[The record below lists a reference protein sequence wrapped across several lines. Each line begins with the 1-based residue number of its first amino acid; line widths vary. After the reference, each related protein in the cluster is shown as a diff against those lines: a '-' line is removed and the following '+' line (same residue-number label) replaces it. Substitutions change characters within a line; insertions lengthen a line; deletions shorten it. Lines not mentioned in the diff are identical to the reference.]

1 MRHLYA
7 ISDLHLGGA
16 PDASDAPGSQI
27 CTAYSELAAFI
38 DWIASPESSPRGEI
52 ELIVNGD
59 FVDFFAIDGADGART
74 WTASESEAIARLE
87 RVRLRAGV
95 VFDALARFVAAG
107 HRLTLLIGNHDVELA
122 MPKVRAY
129 LLKLLGDGDRV
140 RFVYD
145 GEAYTVGR
153 ALFEHGNRYDRW
165 NIIDHDRLREER
177 SVASRGLPVDE
188 RARRTRFF
196 QPPAGSHLV
205 VRVMNRIK
213 ARYRFV
219 DLLKPETGAVIPLL
233 LALEPDHRP
242 EFEDVFAAA
251 SIATK
256 LAGHGLDGPAT
267 PASAGDLDTSGAA
280 TRTTLASALEEE
292 LGPDAAV
299 FRDEIRR
306 ATLTGGDLS
315 VIDDA
320 AAAARWL
327 AATVGSLREGARSFT
342 KILDVIGERDH
353 EQRRNKL
360 LTALRHLNATDG
372 SFDVAR
378 ELPDY
383 LDAAHTI
390 ATHGAFDLVV
400 FGHTHLPK
408 RIALALDGR
417 TAHYLN
423 SGTWVDVMRL
433 PAEITGSDERL
444 AKEALSGFIAAI
456 ARNDFV
462 PYVRRYLSYVEAV
475 VADDGRVIEA
485 EVRSYC
491 GCERPRAP
499 ALTDTRER

>member
-1 MRHLYA
+1 MRHLYS

-16 PDASDAPGSQI
+16 PDTSDVPGSQI
-27 CTAYSELAAFI
+27 CNAYAELAAFI
-38 DWIASPESSPRGEI
+38 DWIASPESSPRGDV
-52 ELIVNGD
+52 ELIMNGD

-74 WTASESEAIARLE
+74 WTASEPEAIARLE
-87 RVRLRAGV
+87 RVRLRARA

-107 HRLTLLIGNHDVELA
+107 HRLTLLVGNHDVELS
-122 MPKVRAY
+122 MPRVRAH
-129 LLKLLGDGDRV
+129 LLRLLGDGDRV
-140 RFVYD
+140 RFIYD

-165 NIIDHDRLREER
+165 NVIDHDRLREER

-188 RARRTRFF
+188 RARKSRFF
-196 QPPAGSHLV
+196 RPPAGSHLV

-233 LALEPDHRP
+233 LALEPDHRA

-251 SIATK
+251 SIASK
-256 LAGHGLDGPAT
+256 LVGHGLDAPAT
-267 PASAGDLDTSGAA
+267 PASAGDLDTSGA
-280 TRTTLASALEEE
+280 TKHTTLASALEEE
-292 LGPDAAV
+292 LGPDAPV

-315 VIDDA
+315 VADDA

-327 AATVGSLREGARSFT
+327 AATADSLAEKTRSLT

-360 LTALRHLNATDG
+360 LVALCHLNATDG
-372 SFDVAR
+372 SFDVER

-383 LDAAHTI
+383 LDAARAI
-390 ATHGAFDLVV
+390 ASHGGFDLVV

-408 RIALALDGR
+408 RIDITLDGR
-417 TAHYLN
+417 TARYLN

-433 PAEITGSDERL
+433 PPAITNSDESL
-444 AKEALSGFIAAI
+444 AKAALSGFIAAI
-456 ARNDFV
+456 GSNDFA

-491 GCERPRAP
+491 GSESPRAP
-499 ALTDTRER
+499 VLTDARAR